1 MQMEKNIKTWKVY
14 IHINKINNKKYIGI
28 TSENNPNKRW
38 KNGAGYKK
46 QIFYN
51 AIQKYGWNNFQHKI
65 LYQNLTETEAKQKEI
80 ELIAFYNTNNNLY
93 GYNQT
98 KGGDSLPEKSIEL
111 KSKISQSLKKYYQTK
126 AGIQQRKQ
134 ISQKRKQY
142 YATHDNP
149 FKGKKHLE
157 ETKKIM
163 STKAKQRG
171 ANNKIKIQMFNL
183 QGQLIK
189 IFESKKDALQYL
201 NVVCYTSL
209 NKAIKYNKQYKN
221 YYWKE
226 L

>member
-1 MQMEKNIKTWKVY
+1 MEKNIKTWKVY

-80 ELIAFYNTNNNLY
+80 ELIALYNTNNNLY